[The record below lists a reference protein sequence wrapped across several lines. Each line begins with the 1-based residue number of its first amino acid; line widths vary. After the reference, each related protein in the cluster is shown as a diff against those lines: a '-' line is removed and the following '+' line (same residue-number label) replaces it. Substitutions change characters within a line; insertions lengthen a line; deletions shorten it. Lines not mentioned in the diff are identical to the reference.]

1 MTLKPFMEQV
11 VSDFVLEMINEDES
25 LCGCPRCRQEV
36 AAIALNDV
44 KPKYDVATD
53 KNLLNVPVPE
63 LMAPVHGRRE
73 HRGSQGAR
81 TGKERLNE

>member
-11 VSDFVLEMINEDES
+11 VSDFVLEMTNEDES
-25 LCGCPRCRQEV
+25 LCGCPRCRGEV
-36 AAIALNDV
+36 VAIALNDV

-63 LMAPVHGRRE
+63 LI
-73 HRGSQGAR
+73 AR
-81 TGKERLNE
+81 FMDDASIAVRKALEQVKERLNE

>member
-11 VSDFVLEMINEDES
+11 VSDYAMEMIDEDES
-25 LCGCPRCRQEV
+25 LCGCPRCRREV
-36 AAIALNDV
+36 VAVALNDV

-63 LMAPVHGRRE
+63 LMARFMDDASVAVRKALKQVKNRSYE
-73 HRGSQGAR
+73 
-81 TGKERLNE
+81 